1 MPAQH
6 STIHSLLAAELQ
18 KKVSELPLEFQTI
31 PELFPD
37 GSFAGAQIF
46 FPELPDNEAE
56 ADTHSEAQETP
67 SSTVQNT
74 VEKILTQSTAH
85 SSLMREISAEETADV
100 VGKLQSLLQLPPGQ
114 LDTESELYLE
124 QQLSELLG
132 IEVSSRLDSQQ
143 LLYNTGKIKALPHL
157 KRFPT
162 DSLEQHG
169 PYHYAQIDPRRSAF
183 GWFLEQGK
191 VTETMEDTERYYL
204 ALQLYYFPDWAEH
217 SKAMKKWYK
226 YKKVIVINPFD
237 SIAVVCA
244 VGAIGPSIPIRYQFG
259 ASPEVIREGKL
270 WSTRSKGKVLVLFV
284 DDPQNQVPLGPVFLG
299 TKQTQT
305 QQTS

>member
-1 MPAQH
+1 
-6 STIHSLLAAELQ
+6 
-18 KKVSELPLEFQTI
+18 
-31 PELFPD
+31 
-37 GSFAGAQIF
+37 
-46 FPELPDNEAE
+46 
-56 ADTHSEAQETP
+56 
-67 SSTVQNT
+67 
-74 VEKILTQSTAH
+74 
-85 SSLMREISAEETADV
+85 
-100 VGKLQSLLQLPPGQ
+100 
-114 LDTESELYLE
+114 
-124 QQLSELLG
+124 
-132 IEVSSRLDSQQ
+132 
-143 LLYNTGKIKALPHL
+143 
-157 KRFPT
+157 
-162 DSLEQHG
+162 
-169 PYHYAQIDPRRSAF
+169 
-183 GWFLEQGK
+183 
-191 VTETMEDTERYYL
+191 MENTERYYL